1 VVKRNNGE
9 FLTFKKKV
17 KGRKTNEVLKVI
29 LPKVINSI
37 HFKKSMKWGYGKT
50 TFARPIRWIMCIYNT
65 KKLVFELE
73 NIKSDS
79 KSYGHRFL
87 SPKPFSPKNWNNYMD
102 HLIKRDVYLDQSKRK
117 KFIEDEIQKL
127 ALELGGIVEKNEELV
142 KTVTNLVEYPV
153 VLHGTFE
160 KSFLK
165 IPKEVLI
172 SVMQNH
178 QKYFPVFSKSGKL
191 LPYFIFVCGTRVVNN
206 ETVVK
211 GNERVLRARF
221 RDAEFFWN
229 EDIKKPLKDSRDK
242 LKDMLFLSGVGSYYK
257 KTERLKNIAENLA
270 SYSGICNKYSKNYN
284 PDLVGCLIEAAH
296 LSKADL
302 VSKMV
307 FELPELQGT
316 MGKHYAKK
324 SGVKTEVATA
334 IEEHYMPRERN
345 GNLPRT
351 ETGALLSIADKID
364 NISSCFVTGLK
375 PTGSTDPHAL
385 RRQSIGIIQ
394 IVLKKKLNFNLETMF
409 SVALKEI
416 TTITSTEEILPEL
429 MNFVSERFKNLALEI
444 GYSNNVID
452 SVLSTGFDN
461 ILDSYNRIKAMERFK
476 KQKSFDELTVVFKRI
491 VNITKDKPKTELGR
505 NLFKDKSENILY
517 NDYIKALNQTKTIIK
532 PAVDDYIKALNQIK
546 TLRKPVDDYIKALN
560 QIKTLRKP
568 VDDYIKALNQIK
580 TIKKPAYDHITI
592 IKTLRKPVDDYIKT
606 VNQIKTI
613 KKPVDNTLNQ
623 IKTLRKTVVDD
634 YIKALNQIKTLRKP
648 VVDDYIKALN
658 QIKTLRKP
666 VDKFFNSVLV
676 MHKDEE
682 LRNNRLALLNEIK
695 DIPFRMGYDFS
706 KF

>member
-1 VVKRNNGE
+1 MKNELMLEIGSEEIPALFLEEYARNIDIIISKEFEKNLLTFGNIEVYYTPRRLAVRISGLLPNQKEKIAENFGPPKKIAFDSNGKPTKAALGFARSHGVDVKQLDIVKRNNGE
-9 FLTFKKKV
+9 FITFKKKV
-17 KGRKTNEVLKVI
+17 KGKKTNEVLKVI
-29 LPKVINSI
+29 IPKVINSI
-37 HFKKSMKWGYGKT
+37 HFKKSMRWGYGKT

-73 NIKSDS
+73 DIKSDS

-87 SPKPFSPKNWNNYMD
+87 SPKPFSPKNWNDYMD
-102 HLIKRDVYLDQSKRK
+102 HLRKRDVYLDQSKRK
-117 KFIEDEIQKL
+117 KFIEDEVQKL
-127 ALELGGIVEKNEELV
+127 ASKLGGIVKKNEELV

-206 ETVVK
+206 EPVVK

-229 EDIKKPLKDSRDK
+229 EDIKKPLEDNLVE
-242 LKDMLFLSGVGSYYK
+242 LKDMVFLSGVGSYYK
-257 KTERLKNIAENLA
+257 KTERLKNIAKNLA
-270 SYSGICNKYSKNYN
+270 SYSGICNRCSKNYN
-284 PDLVGCLIEAAH
+284 PNLVSCLIEAAH

-307 FELPELQGT
+307 FELSELQGT

-351 ETGALLSIADKID
+351 EIGVLLSIADKID

-385 RRQSIGIIQ
+385 RRQAIGIIR

-429 MNFVSERFKNLALEI
+429 MNFLSERFKNLALEK
-444 GYSNNVID
+444 GYSNDVID

-476 KQKSFDELTVVFKRI
+476 KQKSFDEFTVVFKRI

-517 NDYIKALNQTKTIIK
+517 NDYIKALNQTNTLIK
-532 PAVDDYIKALNQIK
+532 PAVDNYIKALNQI
-546 TLRKPVDDYIKALN
+546 
-560 QIKTLRKP
+560 
-568 VDDYIKALNQIK
+568 
-580 TIKKPAYDHITI
+580 
-592 IKTLRKPVDDYIKT
+592 
-606 VNQIKTI
+606 
-613 KKPVDNTLNQ
+613 NTL
-623 IKTLRKTVVDD
+623 I
-634 YIKALNQIKTLRKP
+634 
-648 VVDDYIKALN
+648 
-658 QIKTLRKP
+658 KP

-695 DIPFRMGYDFS
+695 NLPFRIGYDFS

>member
-1 VVKRNNGE
+1 MKNELMLEIGSEEIPALFLEEYARNTDTIISKEFEKNLLTFGKIEVYYTPRRLAVRISGLLPNQKEEIVENFGPPKKIAFDSNGKPTKAALGFARSHGVDVKQLVVVKRNNGE

-17 KGRKTNEVLKVI
+17 KGIKTNEVIKVI

-37 HFKKSMKWGYGKT
+37 HFKKSMRWGYGKT

-87 SPKPFSPKNWNNYMD
+87 SPRPFSPKNWNNYMD

-117 KFIEDEIQKL
+117 KFIEDEVQRL
-127 ALELGGIVEKNEELV
+127 ASELGGVVEKNEELV

-206 ETVVK
+206 EPVVK

-229 EDIKKPLKDSRDK
+229 EDIKTPLENNLVE
-242 LKDMLFLSGVGSYYK
+242 LKDMVFLSGVGSYYK

-270 SYSGICNKYSKNYN
+270 SYSGIYDRCSKNYN
-284 PDLVGCLIEAAH
+284 PNLVSCLIEAAH

-324 SGVKTEVATA
+324 AGVKTEVATA

-351 ETGALLSIADKID
+351 EIGILLSIADKID

-385 RRQSIGIIQ
+385 RRQAIGIIR

-409 SVALKEI
+409 SVVLKEI
-416 TTITSTEEILPEL
+416 TTITNTEEILSEL
-429 MNFVSERFKNLALEI
+429 MNFVSERFKNLALEK
-444 GYSNNVID
+444 GYSNDVID

-476 KQKSFDELTVVFKRI
+476 KQKSFDELTVIFKRI
-491 VNITKDKPKTELGR
+491 VNITKDRPKTELGI

-517 NDYIKALNQTKTIIK
+517 NDYIKALNQT
-532 PAVDDYIKALNQIK
+532 N
-546 TLRKPVDDYIKALN
+546 TLRKPA
-560 QIKTLRKP
+560 
-568 VDDYIKALNQIK
+568 
-580 TIKKPAYDHITI
+580 
-592 IKTLRKPVDDYIKT
+592 
-606 VNQIKTI
+606 
-613 KKPVDNTLNQ
+613 
-623 IKTLRKTVVDD
+623 
-634 YIKALNQIKTLRKP
+634 
-648 VVDDYIKALN
+648 VDDYIKALN

-695 DIPFRMGYDFS
+695 DLPFSMGYDFS